1 MSRLLSV
8 EGLEVRYGE
17 IAALRGFSF
26 HLDEGELVAI
36 VGPNGAGKTTTLTAL
51 SGLRQPAA
59 GEIVFDGETV
69 VDAPPE
75 SLVRR
80 GIALVPEGRHIFTNL
95 TVRENLE
102 IGGAAGRR
110 SSGASPADELDW
122 VLGIFPALKDLLGKG
137 AGSLSGGE
145 QQQLAIGRALISRP
159 RLLMLDEPSLGL
171 APLIVQRVF
180 DTVQALREEHGMSIL
195 LVEQNA
201 RAAIELADRTYV
213 LRQGELALT
222 GSRKELIEK
231 EHIEEAFLGL

>member
-1 MSRLLSV
+1 MSRLLAV

-26 HLDEGELVAI
+26 HVDEGELVAV
-36 VGPNGAGKTTTLTAL
+36 VGPNGAGKTTTLTTL

-69 VDAPPE
+69 SGLSPE
-75 SLVRR
+75 TLVRR
-80 GIALVPEGRHIFTNL
+80 GVALVPEGRHIFTGL

-102 IGGAAGRR
+102 IGASGRANGT
-110 SSGASPADELDW
+110 SLSDDMEW
-122 VLGIFPALKDLLGKG
+122 VLEIFPALGDLLGKG

-180 DTVQALREEHGMSIL
+180 ETVKTLREQHGMSIL

-213 LRQGELALT
+213 LRRGELALT
-222 GSRKELIEK
+222 GSREELIEK

>member
-26 HLDEGELVAI
+26 HVDEGELVAI

-51 SGLRQPAA
+51 AGLRQPAA
-59 GEIVFDGETV
+59 GEVVFDGEPV
-69 VDAPPE
+69 SDSNPE
-75 SLVRR
+75 TLVRR
-80 GIALVPEGRHIFTNL
+80 GIALVPEGRHVFTSL

-102 IGGAAGRR
+102 IGASGRR
-110 SSGASPADELDW
+110 ANGTSLSDDMEW
-122 VLGIFPALKDLLGKG
+122 VLGIFPALVGLLGKG

-145 QQQLAIGRALISRP
+145 QQQLAIGRALVSRP

-180 DTVQALREEHGMSIL
+180 ETVQALREKHGMSIL

-201 RAAIELADRTYV
+201 RAAIGLADRSYV
-213 LRQGELALT
+213 LRQGELALS
-222 GSRKELIEK
+222 GSRKELIDQ
-231 EHIEEAFLGL
+231 EHVEEAFLGL

>member
-1 MSRLLSV
+1 MSRLLAV

-26 HLDEGELVAI
+26 HVDEGELVAI
-36 VGPNGAGKTTTLTAL
+36 IGPNGAGKTTTLTAL
-51 SGLRQPAA
+51 SGLHQPAA
-59 GEIVFDGETV
+59 GQIVFAGEPV
-69 VDAPPE
+69 SDSSPE
-75 SLVRR
+75 TLVRR
-80 GIALVPEGRHIFTNL
+80 GIALVPEGRHIFTSL

-102 IGGAAGRR
+102 IGAAGRER
-110 SSGASPADELDW
+110 NGASLSDELDW
-122 VLGIFPALKDLLGKG
+122 VLGIFPALKDMLGKG

-180 DTVQALREEHGMSIL
+180 ETVQALRAEHGMSIL

-222 GSRKELIEK
+222 GSREELIDK
-231 EHIEEAFLGL
+231 EHVEEAFLGL